1 MGDDIRNL
9 PGLKRAEIKP
19 CFCGQGVAHTGSP
32 VFYRVRLEQFIL
44 DGRAVQRQHGL
55 EMMLGSAALAAAM
68 GPDEHLAKRVQ
79 LREVLLCDVCAMQM
93 PVAALLDRGEGEDA

>member
-1 MGDDIRNL
+1 MADDIRNL

-55 EMMLGSAALAAAM
+55 EMILGNPMIAAAM
-68 GPDEHLAKRVQ
+68 GPDEDMAKRVQ
-79 LREVLLCDVCAMQM
+79 SREVLLCDRCAMTL
-93 PVAALLDRGEGEDA
+93 PVLALLDREEGEDA